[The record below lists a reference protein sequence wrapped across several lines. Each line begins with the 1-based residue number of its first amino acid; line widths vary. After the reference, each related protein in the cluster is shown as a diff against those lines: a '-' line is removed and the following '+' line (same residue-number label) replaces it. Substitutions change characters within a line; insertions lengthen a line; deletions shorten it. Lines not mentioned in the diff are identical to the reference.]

1 MQALIQPFDSAPRL
15 LARSARVFLGN
26 LPFLA
31 AVTLAVFIPGK
42 LLFQFIGYL
51 LDVPP
56 DGIASY
62 LLMDFS
68 DLVLGSLAGA
78 AAIYG
83 LTTRKGVAA
92 SLRRGRQLWAR
103 MFWTRIKVEVTIAL
117 WMLLL
122 FVPGIVATVK
132 LALTEAVVVLEDRE
146 PEPLDRSRELTQGR
160 RWRIFFVIAPL
171 LLLDLVGSIG
181 VLSLLPDVA
190 HSRLL
195 LALVDCVLAI
205 VSMWTTVAGLLM
217 YLGVAGT
224 PGKGR

>member
-1 MQALIQPFDSAPRL
+1 MQVLNEPFDSAPRL

-31 AVTLAVFIPGK
+31 TITLAVFIPGK
-42 LLFQFIGYL
+42 LLFQFIGYM
-51 LDVPP
+51 LDIPP

-83 LTTRKGVAA
+83 LATRKGVAA
-92 SLRRGRQLWAR
+92 SLRRGRRLWAR

-132 LALTEAVVVLEDRE
+132 LALTESVVVLEDRE
-146 PEPLDRSRELTQGR
+146 PEPLERSKQLTQGR
-160 RWRIFFVIAPL
+160 RWRVFFVIAPL
-171 LLLDLVGSIG
+171 MLLDLAGSIG
-181 VLSLLPDVA
+181 VLSALPDVA
-190 HSRLL
+190 HSRWL
-195 LALVDCVLAI
+195 LAVADSLLAI
-205 VSMWTTVAGLLM
+205 ISMWTTVAGLLM
-217 YLGVAGT
+217 YLGIT
-224 PGKGR
+224 RSEE

>member
-1 MQALIQPFDSAPRL
+1 MQALVQPFDSAPRL

-42 LLFQFIGYL
+42 LLFQFAGYL
-51 LDVPP
+51 LDIPP

-62 LLMDFS
+62 FLMDFS

-83 LTTRKGVAA
+83 LTARKGVMA

-103 MFWTRIKVEVTIAL
+103 MFWTLIKVEVTIGL

-132 LALTEAVVVLEDRE
+132 LALTEVVVVLEDGE
-146 PEPLDRSRELTQGR
+146 PEPLERSKQLTEGR
-160 RWRIFFVIAPL
+160 RWRVFFVIAPL
-171 LLLDLVGSIG
+171 MLLDFGGSIA

-190 HSRLL
+190 HSRWM
-195 LALVDCVLAI
+195 LALSESLLAI

-217 YLGVAGT
+217 YLGLAEAD
-224 PGKGR
+224 